1 MSVSQ
6 SITRSRVGALAIVA
20 ALSAST
26 IVAPP
31 LAAQATGDTFAC
43 DPGFYQV
50 ISGQLAEL
58 DPANNSYSTIGV
70 DGASYNAMGYRI
82 ADGYMYGIQGANLI
96 RVDTTGAIT
105 AVTALDIPSG
115 SYTGDFGDD
124 GLLHISRGGRNWYAV
139 DVDTGQATAIAE
151 LSGNVGVADIT
162 NVYGKF
168 YGVSGSGQLIRF
180 DLDAKTVTNVG
191 AVSGLPGGSMAFG
204 AAWSS
209 AGGNL
214 YVGRNSGE
222 IFQITGYSTGLPVAT
237 QVATASAT
245 NSNDGASC
253 ALAAAPAGIP
263 DVDGPQ
269 PETPPSTPA
278 GQQAAENY
286 AENDYE
292 TFTFPSAPVPEGPS
306 CTSGFDEDRP
316 QRLAIDAESVTS
328 PTTVYASGPG
338 VSLTDFDVLSGLWTE
353 ASGALQQTHDCGYD
367 YTALLRAE
375 PLNHYRWDVT
385 VSGVDGVNQGG
396 VVVNQ
401 SSPLTRSGAALVD
414 LADAGNVLRWGNY
427 DASGYYQLLGAV
439 DLDPSAAESA
449 RFSVEVHG
457 DQVTVRADGEFITT
471 FTSIGAGGHVGLVT
485 SRAAGSFSNLEL
497 TALPPSGV
505 GS

>member
-1 MSVSQ
+1 M
-6 SITRSRVGALAIVA
+6 
-20 ALSAST
+20 
-26 IVAPP
+26 
-31 LAAQATGDTFAC
+31 
-43 DPGFYQV
+43 
-50 ISGQLAEL
+50 
-58 DPANNSYSTIGV
+58 
-70 DGASYNAMGYRI
+70 
-82 ADGYMYGIQGANLI
+82 
-96 RVDTTGAIT
+96 
-105 AVTALDIPSG
+105 
-115 SYTGDFGDD
+115 
-124 GLLHISRGGRNWYAV
+124 HISRGGRNWYAV
-139 DVDTGQATAIAE
+139 DVATAQVTAIPE

-162 NVYGKF
+162 NVYGIF
-168 YGVSGSGQLIRF
+168 YGVSTSGELIRI
-180 DLDAKTVTNVG
+180 DPVAKTVTNVG
-191 AVSGLPGGSMAFG
+191 GVSGLPGGSLSFG

-222 IFQITGYSTGLPVAT
+222 IFQVTGYSTGSPHAT

-253 ALAAAPAGIP
+253 SLAPAPAGIP

-269 PETPPSTPA
+269 PETPPSTPE

-286 AENDYE
+286 AENEYE

-316 QRLAIDAESVTS
+316 QRLAIDADSVTS

-385 VSGVDGVNQGG
+385 ASGVGGVNQGG
-396 VVVNQ
+396 VVINQ
-401 SSPLTRSGAALVD
+401 SSPLTRSGAALID
-414 LADAGNVLRWGNY
+414 LADAGNVLRWGHY

-449 RFSVEVHG
+449 RFSVVVHG
-457 DQVTVRADGEFITT
+457 NEITVRADGEFITT
-471 FTSIGAGGHVGLVT
+471 FTSIGTGGHVGLVT
-485 SRAAGSFSNLEL
+485 SRTAGLFSDLEL
-497 TALPPSGV
+497 TALPPSGT

>member
-1 MSVSQ
+1 MLFSQ
-6 SITRSRVGALAIVA
+6 SFTRSRVGALAIVA

-31 LAAQATGDTFAC
+31 LAAQSAGDTFAC

-58 DPANNSYSTIGV
+58 DPANATYNTIGT
-70 DGASYNAMGYRI
+70 DGPSYNAMGYRI
-82 ADGYMYGIQGANLI
+82 ADGYLYGIQGSNLI
-96 RVDTTGAIT
+96 RIDASGIVSVVAT
-105 AVTALDIPSG
+105 LDIASG

-139 DVDTGQATAIAE
+139 DVATAQVTAIPE

-162 NVYGKF
+162 NVYGIF
-168 YGVSGSGQLIRF
+168 YGVSTSGELIRI
-180 DLDAKTVTNVG
+180 DPVAKTVTNVG
-191 AVSGLPGGSMAFG
+191 GVSGLPGGSLSFG

-222 IFQITGYSTGLPVAT
+222 IFQVTGYSTGSPHAT

-253 ALAAAPAGIP
+253 SLAPAPAGIP

-269 PETPPSTPA
+269 PETPPSTPE

-286 AENDYE
+286 AENEYE

-316 QRLAIDAESVTS
+316 QRLAIDADSVTS

-353 ASGALQQTHDCGYD
+353 GSGALQQTHDCGYD

-385 VSGVDGVNQGG
+385 ASGVGGVNQGG
-396 VVVNQ
+396 VVINQ
-401 SSPLTRSGAALVD
+401 SSPLTRSGAALID
-414 LADAGNVLRWGNY
+414 LADAGNVLRWGHY

-449 RFSVEVHG
+449 RFSVVVHG
-457 DQVTVRADGEFITT
+457 NEITVRADGEFITT
-471 FTSIGAGGHVGLVT
+471 FTSIGTGGHVGLVT
-485 SRAAGSFSNLEL
+485 SRTAGLFSDLQL
-497 TALPPSGV
+497 TALPPSGT